1 MAAYIASKSRSKQ
14 KKGKGKGKG
23 KGKAKRRLNSN
34 VVVEVKDKRGR
45 AARATKRL
53 VRKINTSTRK
63 ALELLVFARIEVT
76 TRTVLFL
83 FLIE

>member
-1 MAAYIASKSRSKQ
+1 MAAYLASKSRSKL
-14 KKGKGKGKG
+14 KNGKGKGKG
-23 KGKAKRRLNSN
+23 KKGKAKRRPLGPN
-34 VVVEVKDKRGR
+34 VVVVINDKRGR

-76 TRTVLFL
+76 NSHCFIFT
-83 FLIE
+83 